1 MSGSKRLAGDLRL
14 WIGVLALSCFGTGV
28 AVGALL
34 LPGGRAAEIP
44 AADGPFEDYARL
56 LGERFELSAE
66 RRELLAVVLE
76 QYRADMEQI
85 RGRHM
90 AELTS
95 AMEPELRELGLRY
108 RALVR
113 DKVLPKDGRAE
124 FDRLASDLR

>member
-1 MSGSKRLAGDLRL
+1 MSASSGWSGDLRL
-14 WIGVLALSCFGTGV
+14 WIAVLALSCFGTGV

-34 LPGGRAAEIP
+34 IGSGTRAGIP

-56 LGERFELSAE
+56 LGARFDLSQE

-76 QYRADMEQI
+76 EYRADMEAI

-113 DKVLPKDGRAE
+113 DKVLPKDGRGE